1 VSLRERKRAQTYAAL
16 AEHALALF
24 DERGFEATPVDAIA
38 EAAGVSRRTFF
49 RYYDTKEAAFFA
61 NQQRRLQGFTALVEH
76 PEPGEEPY
84 QTLRR
89 AFRIA
94 AKAYTNEREQ
104 IMREHAII
112 AGSRT
117 LAAAEL
123 QVDAQWEASIA
134 KHLGGRRGA
143 ILAGAIVGMTRAV
156 LREWYASEG
165 RMDLETAAEEGFR
178 VLEAGIGMETTS

>member
-1 VSLRERKRAQTYAAL
+1 VSLRERKRAQTYASL
-16 AEHALALF
+16 AAHALALF

-49 RYYDTKEAAFFA
+49 RYYDTKEAVFFA
-61 NQQRRLQGFTALVEH
+61 NQQRRLQVFTALIEH
-76 PEPGEEPY
+76 PEPGESPY
-84 QTLRR
+84 ETLRR
-89 AFRIA
+89 AFRVA
-94 AKAYTNEREQ
+94 ARAYMAEREQ
-104 IMREHAII
+104 LLREHAII
-112 AGSRT
+112 AASRT

-134 KHLGGRRGA
+134 GHLGGRRGA

-165 RMDLETAAEEGFR
+165 HMDLETAAEEGFR
-178 VLEAGIGMETTS
+178 ILEAGIGMERRS